1 MHVRLL
7 AASQLQPV
15 LQHLFVHQLANQ
27 HLSAANQLQVA
38 VVVKAFSL
46 VSRLARLTSAVLQH
60 LPAANQHLFV
70 HQLQFAHQHLL
81 VLQLANQHQF
91 AASQLLAAVAA
102 KASWLASKH
111 AALQSAVLLSQ
122 PAANQ
127 HQHVHQLAKL
137 LLLADAP
144 QRLL

>member
-1 MHVRLL
+1 
-7 AASQLQPV
+7 
-15 LQHLFVHQLANQ
+15 
-27 HLSAANQLQVA
+27 
-38 VVVKAFSL
+38 
-46 VSRLARLTSAVLQH
+46 VLQH